1 MENKEFQK
9 TLIYGLIGG
18 DSMTMKLWGPEGI
31 NGVIHASI
39 TGVLNGG
46 IILEKNFVG
55 TATGYIQSLKNE
67 YKGEFHGLVSF
78 PPVPVLVPF
87 SASFD
92 VDSNWNGTGKF
103 SVGRNSSPE
112 LPVKP
117 LTTDQR

>member
-46 IILEKNFVG
+46 TIIEKNFVA
-55 TATGYIQSLKNE
+55 TATGYTQSSNNE
-67 YKGEFHGLVSF
+67 HKGEFHGQASF
-78 PPVPVLVPF
+78 PPALVLVPF

-92 VDSNWNGTGKF
+92 VDLNWNGKGKL
-103 SVGRNSSPE
+103 SVGCQNSPE
-112 LPVKP
+112 IPVK
-117 LTTDQR
+117 LSTN